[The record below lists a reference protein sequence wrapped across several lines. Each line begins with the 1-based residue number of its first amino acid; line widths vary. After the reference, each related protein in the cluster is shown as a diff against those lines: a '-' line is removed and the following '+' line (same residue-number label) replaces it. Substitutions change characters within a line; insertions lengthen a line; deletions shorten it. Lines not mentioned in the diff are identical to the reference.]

1 MCIAVLTY
9 YTGDMPIRRVSRI
22 SCGLLLID
30 YDRFL
35 PWLRLRIY
43 DINGLQLVRRRGP
56 GYDLGSLKRGLASC
70 LYCCLQIRL
79 VASRWTSSLRRSPN
93 R

>member
-1 MCIAVLTY
+1 MYIAVLTY
-9 YTGDMPIRRVSRI
+9 YTDMPMRRVSHI

-30 YDRFL
+30 YQNIL
-35 PWLRLRIY
+35 PWLRLRTY
-43 DINGLQLVRRRGP
+43 EINGLELARRWGP
-56 GYDLGSLKRGLASC
+56 GSNWEDLKRSLASC

>member
-1 MCIAVLTY
+1 MYVAVLTY
-9 YTGDMPIRRVSRI
+9 CTGDMPISRVSRM

-35 PWLRLRIY
+35 PWLRLRIS

-56 GYDLGSLKRGLASC
+56 GHDLGRSEKEPRHL
-70 LYCCLQIRL
+70 L
-79 VASRWTSSLRRSPN
+79 VLLPTDPTCS
-93 R
+93 